1 MMNKSLRRLGAL
13 AGRNLREIL
22 RDPLSLIFLLAMPLA
37 MLFLFYYAFHEL
49 TPQFEMKYLAPGL
62 VVFSQSFLTLFTGL
76 IISVDRGTDYLARL
90 YVTPA
95 RSYEFVLSYLTAMLP
110 VSLLQ
115 SVVFFAVAGIVDP
128 SFFSVHLLIA
138 APASLVSAVLFIGF
152 GLLLGSLCREK
163 AIGGVASII
172 IAGQSMLS
180 GMWFP
185 LEGLSDGFIGFM
197 NALPFRPAAQWLT
210 GVTSGAGDADWVR
223 HLLILLGYTVVIT
236 AAGILVF
243 ARQRR
248 KQ

>member
-1 MMNKSLRRLGAL
+1 MMKKSLRRLGAL
-13 AGRNLREIL
+13 TGRNLKEIL

-37 MLFLFYYAFHEL
+37 MLFIFYYAFHEL
-49 TPQFEMKYLAPGL
+49 TAQFEMQYLAPGL

-76 IISVDRGTDYLARL
+76 LISVDRGSDFLTRL

-95 RSYEFVLSYLTAMLP
+95 RSYEFILSYLTAMLP
-110 VSLLQ
+110 VSLMQ
-115 SVVFFAVAGIVDP
+115 SAVFFTAAGIVDP
-128 SFFSVHLLIA
+128 GFFSVNLLIA
-138 APASLVSAVLFIGF
+138 VPASLVSAVLFIGF
-152 GLLLGSLCREK
+152 GLLLGSLCNEK

-185 LEGLSDGFIGFM
+185 LEGLSDGFVGFM

-210 GVTSGAGDADWVR
+210 GITSGAGDAEWAR
-223 HLLILLGYTVVIT
+223 HLLILLAYTVVIT
-236 AAGILVF
+236 AAGIFVF